1 MALLFV
7 LARLVTSC
15 AYGGPPPTS
24 QWIGVRA
31 MAALPPSVPPTPAHR
46 GELELA
52 TSVRGHSYL
61 GTVGATPGTP
71 AQSAYASV
79 GSAEGVIGYRASR
92 VFEIRALGSLGLG
105 PGSVDTYGIDAV
117 MPSWPTRLGIGAL
130 LGFASDE
137 EPFQLQLA
145 ADAGLVGLAT
155 TAFGHPEVRTC
166 TQTSATG
173 TADYTCTPWRATTDD
188 EHSMGIRVRP
198 YLRVSAIIGVD
209 VVRDLRLFAQ
219 GGFVFSPFPGM
230 FGDDVYVPVYVLDAS
245 AEWYVDE
252 QTSLFASIGWATQDP
267 FFTHGPSGSLGIRS
281 VLPATGPGSV
291 RRTEAERVRWIAR
304 RWNRAR
310 TDEWTPRYTTPPQ
323 PPRSMLRSRM
333 PVPDWMWS
341 ILGARDA
348 WEQAPAAT
356 VPDADNASDP
366 PE

>member
-1 MALLFV
+1 MGAQRTMALATLDLDTGELSPGGTLATNASAARGVLLRDGRVLFV
-7 LARLVTSC
+7 
-15 AYGGPPPTS
+15 GGTLYNN
-24 QWIGVRA
+24 I
-31 MAALPPSVPPTPAHR
+31 
-46 GELELA
+46 
-52 TSVRGHSYL
+52 
-61 GTVGATPGTP
+61 
-71 AQSAYASV
+71 
-79 GSAEGVIGYRASR
+79 
-92 VFEIRALGSLGLG
+92 
-105 PGSVDTYGIDAV
+105 
-117 MPSWPTRLGIGAL
+117 
-130 LGFASDE
+130 
-137 EPFQLQLA
+137 
-145 ADAGLVGLAT
+145 
-155 TAFGHPEVRTC
+155 
-166 TQTSATG
+166 
-173 TADYTCTPWRATTDD
+173 DD